1 MGRPVWRDVLE
12 HIQLGPHERAA
23 VLAAVKNERH
33 RTDLLWGRI
42 AAKEAARRLWLE
54 AGSPS
59 VYPADLTVAVN
70 ELGRTLLYSL
80 ANPEDPVAAVSI
92 AHTEGVAIAIAAAD
106 PSTHLGI
113 AVETIAEPQ
122 AGTLASAFTAGE
134 ERLLARVSAAVK
146 AEWVARFRC
155 AASAALKAIGTDGPA
170 PNLRCEI
177 TQFDEPSGA
186 IEVAFDPQVLEAPA
200 RSLLVGSARR
210 GDHVWAWALLDQRRS

>member
-1 MGRPVWRDVLE
+1 MLLTSWDGRCS
-12 HIQLGPHERAA
+12 I
-23 VLAAVKNERH
+23 
-33 RTDLLWGRI
+33 
-42 AAKEAARRLWLE
+42 
-54 AGSPS
+54 
-59 VYPADLTVAVN
+59 
-70 ELGRTLLYSL
+70 SL

-92 AHTEGVAIAIAAAD
+92 AHAEGVAIAIAATD

-122 AGTLASAFTAGE
+122 AGTLAIAFTPGE

-155 AASAALKAIGTDGPA
+155 AAAAALKAIGTDGPA

-186 IEVAFDPQVLEAPA
+186 IEVAFDPQSLEAPRA
-200 RSLLVGSARR
+200 VVALSFRSGEATMSGPGPCLPEKELIRDFRPIPNRNPG
-210 GDHVWAWALLDQRRS
+210 